1 MSQYSD
7 LYPLTA
13 GGAVSAVLDSQSNT
27 ITYTVTAST
36 GQVATLTLPQG
47 QTPGVT
53 ELNSV
58 RSQIRAQGGV
68 PGLSIEGFGE
78 GLRTTRFNTI
88 SQATTAQAT
97 ATATNTPPPAA
108 PNPPA
113 PVTRVDN
120 PNSVPPSQGEQTAA
134 TSNVLREPSTISG
147 PTGTPFDDD
156 GNLNVGWGLDENGS
170 PVWVGP
176 GYIDATGQTAPSYNA
191 PPTTTAY
198 QGTPFDDDGNLN
210 VGWTLDENGNP
221 VFVGGDFVEPSTAQ
235 LSEQNRNTAR
245 GLAAKTN
252 AQTQA
257 TAQDQA
263 NFTKQEDWRV
273 RLSLAPGSNYLYNK
287 KPDPGILKP
296 LADTNGVIFPYTPSI
311 QISYAA
317 NYEPT
322 DLIHS
327 NYKVYQYRNSAVD
340 NIQISCDFTAQD
352 TYEAN
357 YLLAVIHFFRSVTK
371 MFYGQDNGPKPGT
384 PPPLCFL
391 TGLGAFQ
398 FNEHPLAIVSFNY
411 TLPTDVDYIR
421 AGQTTSLAGVNLQ
434 SNIRP
439 DNSYSASSTRL
450 TGNVG
455 VGGNPANPSWQNSPS
470 AQPTVTYV
478 PTKMQIQ
485 IGAVPMMSRNDIS
498 NNFSL
503 NDYASGKL
511 LRGLQN
517 VRGGFW

>member
-1 MSQYSD
+1 MASQAELINSIEATRLELARYQALLDAARRGTPTLSGINLPPNPEEISD
-7 LYPLTA
+7 LEAT
-13 GGAVSAVLDSQSNT
+13 VSSIEDQLFELETQLQNINT
-27 ITYTVTAST
+27 IGDTDAEN
-36 GQVATLTLPQG
+36 ATFTLL
-47 QTPGVT
+47 QTPPGT
-53 ELNSV
+53 DEFDGLDT
-58 RSQIRAQGGV
+58 QIENNENRLQEPPLIDPNEDPFEAERLAAEERLLAQEQ
-68 PGLSIEGFGE
+68 PGYNTLQ
-78 GLRTTRFNTI
+78 GLTKLKTD
-88 SQATTAQAT
+88 AQA
-97 ATATNTPPPAA
+97 
-108 PNPPA
+108 
-113 PVTRVDN
+113 
-120 PNSVPPSQGEQTAA
+120 
-134 TSNVLREPSTISG
+134 
-147 PTGTPFDDD
+147 
-156 GNLNVGWGLDENGS
+156 
-170 PVWVGP
+170 
-176 GYIDATGQTAPSYNA
+176 
-191 PPTTTAY
+191 
-198 QGTPFDDDGNLN
+198 
-210 VGWTLDENGNP
+210 
-221 VFVGGDFVEPSTAQ
+221 
-235 LSEQNRNTAR
+235 
-245 GLAAKTN
+245 
-252 AQTQA
+252 QA

-439 DNSYSASSTRL
+439 DNSYTLPDIRL
-450 TGNVG
+450 GDKLG
-455 VGGNPANPSWQNSPS
+455 VGGNPKSPAWQNSTPM
-470 AQPTVTYV
+470 QPTVTYV

-485 IGAVPMMSRNDIS
+485 IGAVPMMSRNDVS

-511 LRGLQN
+511 LRGMQN